1 MKNAKDKLD
10 KISEDERVRRL
21 AELREKAI
29 MDEKEAEYT
38 GYCNGLEEGIEQGI
52 EQGAER
58 KNKEIAKKMKEKGAD
73 IEFIIEITGLS
84 EEEILKL

>member
-1 MKNAKDKLD
+1 MEKNESMKNAKDKLD

-21 AELREKAI
+21 AELREKAT

-38 GYCNGLEEGIEQGI
+38 GYCNGLEEGIE
-52 EQGAER
+52 R
-58 KNKEIAKKMKEKGAD
+58 NTKEIAKKMKEKGAD
-73 IEFIIEITGLS
+73 IDFIIEVTGLS

>member
-38 GYCNGLEEGIEQGI
+38 GYCNGLEEGIE
-52 EQGAER
+52 R
-58 KNKEIAKKMKEKGAD
+58 NTKEIAKKMKEKGAD
-73 IEFIIEITGLS
+73 IDFIIEVTGLS

>member
-1 MKNAKDKLD
+1 MEKNESMKNAKDKLD

-38 GYCNGLEEGIEQGI
+38 GYCNGLEEGIE
-52 EQGAER
+52 R
-58 KNKEIAKKMKEKGAD
+58 NTKEIAKKMKEKGAD
-73 IEFIIEITGLS
+73 IDFIIEVTGLS

>member
-1 MKNAKDKLD
+1 MEKNESMKNAKDKLD
-10 KISEDERVRRL
+10 KMSEDERVRRL

-38 GYCNGLEEGIEQGI
+38 GYCNGLEEGIE
-52 EQGAER
+52 R
-58 KNKEIAKKMKEKGAD
+58 NTKEIAKKMKEKGAD
-73 IEFIIEITGLS
+73 IDFIIEVTGLS